1 MLRGE
6 ALEQLLA
13 ELVGDD
19 DRTLAVEEF
28 TVPGRAA
35 PGEAESDAPSGAE
48 GREEVVAAALNA
60 AQSPPFMT
68 GRRIIVLHEAGN
80 LGAGDVAPLVTYLAR
95 PLDTTAF
102 VVAGGGRASPEEP
115 RRRVEGGEGRQGGAG
130 RREDGRRAR
139 AAPRRRRDRA
149 PPRRGEARDDAPG

>member
-1 MLRGE
+1 MTAAAYQLTGSDPVLRGE
-6 ALEQLLA
+6 ALEELLA

-68 GRRIIVLHEAGN
+68 GRRVVVLHEGR
-80 LGAGDVAPLVTYLAR
+80 VTGEFTR
-95 PLDTTAF
+95 TTAT
-102 VVAGGGRASPEEP
+102 PEG
-115 RRRVEGGEGRQGGAG
+115 VMACATGHLQH
-130 RREDGRRAR
+130 
-139 AAPRRRRDRA
+139 AA
-149 PPRRGEARDDAPG
+149 

>member
-1 MLRGE
+1 MRAALYQVAGSDPVLRGE
-6 ALEQLLA
+6 ALEQLGG
-13 ELVGDD
+13 ELGGDD

-68 GRRIIVLHEAGN
+68 ARRVVVLHEVGH
-80 LGAGDVAPLVTYLAR
+80 LGAGAGAPLVAYFDR
-95 PLDTTAF
+95 PVAPTT
-102 VVAGGGRASPEEP
+102 VLG
-115 RRRVEGGEGRQGGAG
+115 
-130 RREDGRRAR
+130 
-139 AAPRRRRDRA
+139 
-149 PPRRGEARDDAPG
+149 